1 MSSCEENLN
10 RTHRPSPLNRP
21 ERFRFVEPVYY
32 DPADYFDVTH
42 HEVDR
47 QDELEYEVRAR

>member
-1 MSSCEENLN
+1 MLTLC
-10 RTHRPSPLNRP
+10 PLVLL
-21 ERFRFVEPVYY
+21 RFTEPVYY
-32 DPADYFDVTH
+32 DPNDYFDISQ